1 MIREI
6 QVFSFSNSC
15 VSLQWSAC
23 EICSLKCLSELVQN
37 QTLLIS
43 FKSIKCISS
52 KMINIQRPQ
61 GVMMETNKEDVL
73 LIALNVRRNTGVETS
88 AFLSSFITSIIS
100 AQQLKTNKFNF
111 FFLLWHSREISLQM
125 TVIHSYLCHSLC
137 AAVTKYTGVDDR
149 VRLVFSRGYS
159 PQEGMNVG
167 SIYCVLARLCT
178 KHLHTEE
185 NGN

>member
-1 MIREI
+1 
-6 QVFSFSNSC
+6 
-15 VSLQWSAC
+15 
-23 EICSLKCLSELVQN
+23 
-37 QTLLIS
+37 
-43 FKSIKCISS
+43 
-52 KMINIQRPQ
+52 
-61 GVMMETNKEDVL
+61 
-73 LIALNVRRNTGVETS
+73 
-88 AFLSSFITSIIS
+88 
-100 AQQLKTNKFNF
+100 
-111 FFLLWHSREISLQM
+111 M